1 MFHIIK
7 SSAFAIFL
15 VIFLD
20 LSLADSGPVLPPN
33 TTFSNESN
41 TLIPENNEQLKNL
54 EEVKKSKR

>member
-1 MFHIIK
+1 MK
-7 SSAFAIFL
+7 SSAFVIFL

-20 LSLADSGPVLPPN
+20 LPLADSGPVLPPN

>member
-1 MFHIIK
+1 MFHLMK
-7 SSAFAIFL
+7 SSAFVIFL

-20 LSLADSGPVLPPN
+20 LPLADSGPVLPPN